1 MGRYFCIVIGYRKI
15 LMIDRTKRPPR
26 WAKWLLCQMSNSLKK
41 ISIIGDLEEE
51 YNEIAVERNN
61 VIARLW
67 YLKQI
72 VVLIP
77 TYFYETFHWRI
88 VMFKNYLKIALRG
101 IIKHR
106 GYSIINITG
115 LALGMACCIL
125 ILAWVK
131 DELSFDQF
139 HQHSKDLYRVV
150 TEGHYT
156 SEVNHFSGTP
166 APLALAL
173 KDEIPEI
180 LNSVRIGAAGTVLTQ
195 YGNKRF
201 YEDNIIFADP
211 SIFQMF
217 SFPFVIGDPELALSE
232 PVSVVITQEIAD
244 KYFGN
249 EDPIGKQL
257 NFDNQLDI
265 KITGVV
271 ENIPHQSS
279 IRFDF
284 IIPFELLI
292 NLGGPTHWG
301 GHSYQTFVLL
311 QPGAS
316 FQEINRMLPAWT
328 EEHTGEPVRY
338 YLQALTRIHLH
349 DLDGGGAI
357 TYVYV
362 FSAIAVFVLLVAC
375 INFMNL
381 STARSSTRSL
391 EVGMRKVVGARRSD
405 VIRQFLG
412 ESLILTFIS
421 LVFAMILVSLFMPV
435 FNYLSGKQLSNDI
448 FIDATGL
455 TGLISVALI
464 TGMLSGSYPALFLS
478 SFQPVKVLKDSVQS
492 GKRGARFRKIL
503 VIVQFA
509 LSTILIIGSTI
520 VYNQMSYIRNRNLG
534 FDQELMVCLPLR
546 DSMKSHYESL
556 KNECLQ
562 NPDIVN
568 VTAGSGMPAGPLGTE
583 WGQIFWTGK
592 DPQTVIPMNH
602 VAADD
607 NYIKAFKME
616 IIQGR
621 DFSRTYSTDTL
632 NYILNET
639 AVRAIG
645 FESPL
650 GEQFTLLYRT
660 GSIVGVVKDF
670 HVRSLRN
677 EIRPLIMR
685 MVPSRFWNFVFVR
698 LGSHQRDL
706 SGTIRFLEKKWK
718 EYAPE
723 YPFEY
728 EFLDERIDQLYRT
741 EQRIG
746 TIVNYF
752 TILTMLIACMGL
764 FGLAAYTAERR
775 TKEIGIRKVLG
786 AKISSVVLLLS
797 REFMKLVLIS
807 NIIAWPVAYFA
818 MNKWLQ
824 SFAYRDNMDV
834 FSFIIPGIMALGIA
848 IFTVSFQAV
857 RAARINPVDSLK
869 YE

>member
-1 MGRYFCIVIGYRKI
+1 MIVRI
-15 LMIDRTKRPPR
+15 KRPPR
-26 WAKWLLCQMSNSLKK
+26 GAKWLLRRMSNSRKK

-51 YNEIAVERNN
+51 YNEMAVERNTI
-61 VIARLW
+61 IAWLW
-67 YLKQI
+67 YFKQI

-77 TYFYETFHWRI
+77 TYFYESFYWRI
-88 VMFKNYLKIALRG
+88 VMFKNYIKIALRN
-101 IIKHR
+101 IEKHR
-106 GYSIINITG
+106 GYSIINIAG

-125 ILAWVK
+125 ILAWVQ
-131 DELSFDQF
+131 DELSFDKF
-139 HQHSKDLYRVV
+139 HQHSKDLFRVV

-166 APLALAL
+166 APLAPAL

-180 LNSVRIGAAGTVLTQ
+180 LNSVRIGRAGTILTQ
-195 YGNKRF
+195 YGNMRF
-201 YEDNIIFADP
+201 YEENILFADR
-211 SIFQMF
+211 SLFQMF
-217 SFPFVIGDPELALSE
+217 SFPFVKGDPESALLE
-232 PVSVVITQEIAD
+232 PVSVVVTEEMAN

-257 NFDNQLDI
+257 SFDNRLDI
-265 KITGVV
+265 KVTGVI
-271 ENIPHQSS
+271 ENIPNHSS

-292 NLGGPTHWG
+292 RLGGPTHWG
-301 GHSYQTFVLL
+301 GHSYQTYVLL

-328 EEHTGEPVRY
+328 EDHTGEPVRY
-338 YLQALTRIHLH
+338 YLQSLTRIHLH
-349 DLDGGGAI
+349 DLNGGGAI

-391 EVGMRKVVGARRSD
+391 EVGLRKVVGARRSD

-435 FNYLSGKQLSNDI
+435 FNHLSGKQLSNDI
-448 FIDATGL
+448 FIDASGL
-455 TGLISVALI
+455 TGLVSVALI
-464 TGMLSGSYPALFLS
+464 TGLLSGSYPALFLS
-478 SFQPVKVLKDSVQS
+478 SFQPAKVLKDSVQS
-492 GKRGARFRKIL
+492 GKRGAWFRKIL
-503 VIVQFA
+503 VIVQFS
-509 LSTILIIGSTI
+509 LSIILIIGSTI

-534 FDQELMVCLPLR
+534 FDEELMVCLPLR
-546 DSMKSHYESL
+546 ENMKPHYESI

-568 VTAGSGMPAGPLGTE
+568 VTAGSGMPAGPIGTE
-583 WGQIFWTGK
+583 WGQIFWPGK
-592 DPQTVIPMNH
+592 GPETVIPMNH
-602 VAADD
+602 VAVDD
-607 NYIKAFKME
+607 NYINAFKME
-616 IIQGR
+616 LVQGR
-621 DFSRTYSTDTL
+621 DFSRKFSTDTL
-632 NYILNET
+632 NFILNET

-645 FESPL
+645 LESPI
-650 GEQFTLLYRT
+650 GEQFTLLFRT
-660 GSIVGVVKDF
+660 GTIIGVVKDF
-670 HVRSLRN
+670 HVQSLRN

-685 MVPSRFWNFVFVR
+685 MVPSRFWNYVFVR
-698 LGSHQRDL
+698 LGSNQRDL
-706 SGTIRFLEKKWK
+706 SGTIGFLEKKWS

-728 EFLDERIDQLYRT
+728 EFLDDRIDQLYRT

-752 TILTMLIACMGL
+752 TILTMVIACMGL
-764 FGLAAYTAERR
+764 FGLAAYTAEQR

-786 AKISSVVLLLS
+786 AKVLGVVLLLS
-797 REFMKLVLIS
+797 TEFMKLVLIS
-807 NIIAWPVAYFA
+807 NVIAWPVAYFA

-834 FSFIIPGIMALGIA
+834 FSFIIPGILALVIA
-848 IFTVSFQAV
+848 IVTVSFQAV